1 MRTFR
6 APGRVNL
13 CGEHTDY
20 NQGYVLPVA
29 LDMECRAAA
38 AAAENGRLKIDSA
51 LLGPGGSYRVED
63 LASIAP
69 RGDWSDYAFGTARQ
83 LALAGIEIPAAEI
96 SVKSTVPLGAGLG
109 SSAALEASVALALT
123 HLAGR
128 ELPRLEIAGLCRFAE
143 REFAGIHCGIMDQF
157 VSLHGAENRAVLL
170 DCRSLEHRLIALPAG
185 IRIVVVDSGVKH
197 KLAASAYNR
206 RVSECAEAARC
217 LGVESL
223 REVSV
228 EDWPAVEPKLADIPR
243 RRARHIVH
251 ENRRV
256 LAFVDACARED
267 AGALREIMRAAHQSL
282 AVDYE
287 VSCPELDFLVD
298 AASPI
303 SGVIGARMT
312 GGGFGGCTVNL
323 VCEEA
328 VESFCDEIA
337 ARYTQTFRRAPRVYR
352 CRASAGASEVKQEMI
367 SSCGAPTP
375 AGI

>member
-29 LDMECRAAA
+29 LDMECRAVAA
-38 AAAENGRLKIDSA
+38 PADNGRLTLDSA
-51 LLGPGGSYRVED
+51 LLGPGGSYRVEE
-63 LASIAP
+63 LASITP

-83 LALAGIEIPAAEI
+83 LALAGIEVPAAAITIE
-96 SVKSTVPLGAGLG
+96 SAVPVGAGLG
-109 SSAALEASVALALT
+109 SSAALEVAVALALT
-123 HLAGR
+123 QLAGR
-128 ELPRLEIAGLCRFAE
+128 ELPRSAIAELCRSAE
-143 REFAGIHCGIMDQF
+143 REFVGVQCGIMDQF
-157 VSLHGAENRAVLL
+157 ASLHGAENQAILL
-170 DCRSLEHRLIALPAG
+170 DCRSLRRRLVTLPAG
-185 IRIVVVDSGVKH
+185 LRIVVVDSGVKH
-197 KLAASAYNR
+197 KLAAGAYNR

-217 LGVESL
+217 LGVRSL
-223 REVSV
+223 RDVSV
-228 EDWPAVEPKLADIPR
+228 EDWPAAEPKLPDIPR

-256 LAFVDACARED
+256 LAFVDACERGD
-267 AGALREIMRAAHQSL
+267 AGALREIMRAAHRSL

-298 AASPI
+298 AAAQI
-303 SGVIGARMT
+303 AGVAGARMT

-323 VCEEA
+323 IRAEA

-337 ARYTQTFRRAPRVYR
+337 ARYRQAFRRTPRVYR
-352 CRASAGASEVKQEMI
+352 CRAAAGASEI
-367 SSCGAPTP
+367 RG
-375 AGI
+375 